1 MRWQVGC
8 LALRGSSPRKRRT
21 RNPKPET
28 HNERMSSLYAAGN
41 AVVVHTGVN
50 LPDKEGS
57 LLKENSGALAVN
69 DSATAAARA
78 VCLEG
83 NAAAKDSSVVPLGCC
98 PAPIRL
104 KAGGTITKWA
114 ALQQKNDGTVEVDA
128 GSGARVIVGVA
139 LEDAVS
145 GDLFLAIVHS
155 PRLAS

>member
-1 MRWQVGC
+1 
-8 LALRGSSPRKRRT
+8 
-21 RNPKPET
+21 
-28 HNERMSSLYAAGN
+28 
-41 AVVVHTGVN
+41 
-50 LPDKEGS
+50 
-57 LLKENSGALAVN
+57 
-69 DSATAAARA
+69 
-78 VCLEG
+78 
-83 NAAAKDSSVVPLGCC
+83 VPLGCC